1 MSLRAFEKHEVEQ
14 FTRDFESLFYA
25 GDAATMASF
34 YAADAKLMAEDTN
47 PILGRS
53 AIEQFWKVVCEQAR
67 HANASREISLEE
79 VTASGDLGYALGTVI
94 VRVPQNGG
102 QQREMTFKYAT
113 IWRREDDSRWRLLV
127 DISNRNASV

>member
-25 GDAATMASF
+25 GDATTMASF
-34 YAADAKLMAEDTN
+34 YADDAKLMAEDMD

-67 HANASREISLEE
+67 QANARRKIFLEE
-79 VTASGDLGYALGTVI
+79 VTASGNLGYALGI
-94 VRVPQNGG
+94 VVMRVPKNGG
-102 QQREMTFKYAT
+102 QEREITFKYAT
-113 IWRREDDSRWRLLV
+113 IWRREGDGRWRLVV
-127 DISNRNASV
+127 DISNRNASL